1 MVKPNIVIFSSLLLP
16 PSQTFVR
23 DLLGEQLQHFT
34 PYYVGSRLVKGLT
47 LPPERT
53 LVVNQGGFLG
63 QSVEG
68 LFKLAGFAPK
78 LYRQVQHVNPVL
90 INAQFGLSGV
100 LALPLAQNLNIP
112 LLVHFR
118 GADATVKEE
127 YARYSSFNHWIYYRR
142 RETLKREA
150 QLFIAVSDFIK
161 AKLLE
166 QGFPS
171 NKVITHYD
179 GIDINKFQPDPA
191 VPREPVVLFVGRLT
205 EKKGCEYLIK
215 AMAKVQSV
223 LPNVKLV
230 IIGDGPLRLD
240 LEAQATK
247 MLYRYQFLGLQPS
260 DVVKSWM
267 NRAQLLAAPSVTA
280 IEGDSEG
287 LPTVVVEAQAMG
299 LPVIST
305 VHAGIPEAVIHGTT
319 GFLATERDSQALAE
333 YALQLLKNSEQW
345 QYFSLKGRENMRK
358 NFDNFKQIKILEGIY
373 EAVLENE
380 V

>member
-1 MVKPNIVIFSSLLLP
+1 MSNPGVLIFGSLLLP

-23 DLLGEQLQHFT
+23 DLLGEQLQSFT
-34 PYYVGSRLVKGLT
+34 PYYVGSRIVEGLA

-63 QSVEG
+63 KASEG
-68 LFKLAGFAPK
+68 LFKFSGIAPK
-78 LYRQVQHVNPVL
+78 FYRQIKQVNPVL

-100 LALPLAQNLNIP
+100 LAMPLAQNLNIP

-127 YARYSSFNHWIYYRR
+127 HARYASLNHWLYYRR
-142 RETLKREA
+142 RETLQREA

-161 AKLLE
+161 GKLIE

-171 NKVITHYD
+171 KKIITHYD
-179 GIDINKFQPDPA
+179 GININKFKPDPT
-191 VPREPVVLFVGRLT
+191 VLREQVVLFVGRLT
-205 EKKGCEYLIK
+205 EKKGCEYLIQ

-223 LPNVKLV
+223 MPDIKLV
-230 IIGDGPLRLD
+230 IIGDGPLRSN
-240 LEAQATK
+240 LEALALK
-247 MLYRYQFLGLQPS
+247 SLHNYEFLGLQPS

-267 NRAQLLAAPSVTA
+267 NRASLLAAPSVTA
-280 IEGDSEG
+280 SQGDSEG

-305 VHAGIPEAVIHGTT
+305 VHAGIPEAVVHGET
-319 GFLATERDSQALAE
+319 GFLAKERDSDTFAE
-333 YALQLLKNSEQW
+333 YALQLLKEPQKWES
-345 QYFSLKGRENMRK
+345 FSIKAREHIEV
-358 NFDNFKQIKILEGIY
+358 NFDNSKQIKILEGIY
-373 EAVLENE
+373 QAALQGEI
-380 V
+380 